1 MKTVLLTGGTG
12 FVGANLARRLL
23 TQGHRVHLLVRPTYR
38 PWRLVEVLSDLSLH
52 EADLGDREQVTGLFR
67 QVRPEWVFHLAAYG
81 AYSAQT
87 GADAMVRTNLVG
99 TWHLLE
105 AGLALGFEAFVQA
118 GSSSE
123 YGWKQ
128 APACEDDRLEPN
140 SDYAVTKAAATLL
153 GESLARRHGARVTT
167 LRLYSVYGPWEE
179 PTRFLPTLI
188 AHGLEKRLPP
198 LVDPA
203 VARDF
208 VHVDDV
214 CEAFLRAAVAGSL
227 PAIVNVGTGTQ
238 TTIGQV
244 VDLARRTFGIAS
256 EPTWGTYPRRA
267 WDTTSWV
274 ADTVRMRRD
283 LGLSPR
289 PLTEGFA
296 ETVDWARQHRGTL
309 PPVPAPDL
317 RS

>member
-23 TQGHRVHLLVRPTYR
+23 ADGHRVHLLVRPAHR
-38 PWRLVEVLSDLSLH
+38 PWRLTEVLPDLSLH
-52 EADLGDREQVTGLFR
+52 EADLGDREEVSGLFR
-67 QVRPEWVFHLAAYG
+67 QVRPDWIFHLAAYG

-87 GADAMVRTNLVG
+87 GADTMIRTNLAG
-99 TWHLLE
+99 AWHLLE
-105 AGLALGFEAFVQA
+105 AGLEIGFEAFVQA

-123 YGWKQ
+123 YGWKP

-153 GESLARRHGARVTT
+153 GESLARRHGARITT

-188 AHGLEKRLPP
+188 AHGLQKRLPP

-214 CEAFLRAAVAGSL
+214 CEAFLRAAVAGS
-227 PAIVNVGTGTQ
+227 PPSIVNVGTGTQ

-256 EPTWGTYPRRA
+256 EATWGTFPRRA

-274 ADTVRMRRD
+274 ADTARMRRE

-289 PLTEGFA
+289 PLAVGFA
-296 ETVDWARQHRGTL
+296 ETVEWARRHRETL
-309 PPVPAPDL
+309 PPVPGPDV

>member
-1 MKTVLLTGGTG
+1 VKTVLLTGGTG

-23 TQGHRVHLLVRPTYR
+23 TEGHRVHLLVRPTYR
-38 PWRLVEVLSDLSLH
+38 PWRIVEVLPDLPLH
-52 EADLGDREQVTGLFR
+52 EVDLGDREEVAGLFR
-67 QVRPEWVFHLAAYG
+67 QVRPDWVFHLAAYG

-99 TWHLLE
+99 TWHLLD
-105 AGLALGFEAFVQA
+105 AGLATGFEAFVQA

-123 YGWKQ
+123 YGWKK

-188 AHGLEKRLPP
+188 AHGLKKRLPP

-214 CEAFLRAAVAGSL
+214 CEAFLRAAVAGS
-227 PAIVNVGTGTQ
+227 PPSIVNVGTGTQ

-244 VDLARRTFGIAS
+244 VELARRTFGIEGEAI
-256 EPTWGTYPRRA
+256 WGTFPRRA

-289 PLTEGFA
+289 PLAQGFA
-296 ETVDWARQHRGTL
+296 ETVEWARQHRETL
-309 PPVPAPDL
+309 PPVPAPDV